1 MNNKSLPLLI
11 HFNSFPV
18 RAKKS
23 YGQHFLTNEQYAQ
36 QIADALQLTDQ
47 YNQVLEI
54 GPGQGMLTKY
64 LLKKDFDLKV
74 VEADPDMVAYLH
86 THYPQLAVSN
96 IISANFLRLKLEEI
110 FTGPFAI
117 IGNYPYNISS
127 QILIKTIE
135 YRDQVPE
142 MAGMFQK
149 EVADRVVAG
158 PGSKTY
164 GIIGVLVQAFFHTEY
179 LFSVGRGNFNP
190 PPKVKS
196 AVIRL
201 VRREDPLVREELW
214 SAFRQTVKLS
224 FGQRRKMLRNSLKS
238 ILSPEEIQH
247 ERYQLRPEQISLE
260 AFVEIAEK
268 VLEQRNSTED

>member
-1 MNNKSLPLLI
+1 
-11 HFNSFPV
+11 V

-23 YGQHFLTNEQYAQ
+23 YGQHFLTNELYAQ

-47 YNQVLEI
+47 YQQVIEI

-64 LLKKDFDLKV
+64 LLKKDVDLKV

-86 THYPQLAVSN
+86 THYPQLDPGN
-96 IISANFLRLKLEEI
+96 IISANFLRLKLEEV

-135 YRDQVPE
+135 YRNQVPE
-142 MAGMFQK
+142 MVGMFQK
-149 EVADRVVAG
+149 EVADRIVAG

-179 LFSVGRGNFNP
+179 LFSVGSGNFNP

-201 VRREDPLVREELW
+201 VRREEPLVREELW
-214 SAFRQTVKLS
+214 PTFRQTVKLS
-224 FGQRRKMLRNSLKS
+224 FGQRRKMLRNTLKGV
-238 ILSPEEIQH
+238 LSPEEIQH
-247 ERYQLRPEQISLE
+247 ERYQLRPEQISVE
-260 AFVEIAEK
+260 ALAEIAEK
-268 VLEQRNSTED
+268 VLEQRKATED